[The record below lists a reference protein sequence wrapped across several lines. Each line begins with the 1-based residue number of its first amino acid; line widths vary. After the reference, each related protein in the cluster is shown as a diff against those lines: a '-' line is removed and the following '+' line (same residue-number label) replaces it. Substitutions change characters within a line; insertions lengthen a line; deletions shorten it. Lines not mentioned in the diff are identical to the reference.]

1 MDNREGL
8 YLKKFSDFAK
18 EDSVMSGDKIKIGD
32 IVGKEIEIIDYKIG
46 SSKFEGKKLLTLQI
60 KLNNEDRVIF
70 TSSNV
75 LIDQSQKY
83 EEEMPFLAT
92 IKKINNRFYSFT

>member
-1 MDNREGL
+1 M
-8 YLKKFSDFAK
+8 KKFSDFAK

-70 TSSNV
+70 TSSGV
-75 LIDQSQKY
+75 LIDQSEKY
-83 EEEMPFLAT
+83 KNEMPFIAT
-92 IKKINNRFYSFT
+92 IEKINNRFYSFT